1 MKYLMKYLSSV
12 LSVFFVCAGAFA
24 QRTLTEPEAVALAL
38 RNSASFNASALQ
50 TRQSREQQRSA
61 FSLLNPDV
69 VAESP
74 TGEFY
79 AVGVLQT
86 FDFPTV
92 YGSQVRLARQQTRL
106 AERQQAISENEV
118 RRTARTLYLTLQYS
132 QSLLAQLRLQDGLY
146 NQLRLSATRQFE
158 AGQIDYLAKTFA
170 ETQYGELHN
179 QLIQT
184 AADYRIAARQLGA
197 LTGRTDSIAVT
208 DLQRATS
215 PSGLVAGSAPDTGFF
230 AGNTTLGY
238 LEQSQ
243 QVSRNLLKL
252 ERNRILP
259 GLVAGYLNQGPR
271 ETPTR
276 YRFRFGITLPVYFWQ
291 YGSRIRA
298 AKTGVEIARQE
309 TAARKQS
316 LTADMTQAQGDVFKF
331 SQSLQYYESTGLQK
345 ADEIISSA
353 RRFFESGQNDYAVF
367 LRYTNDAYAIKVRYL
382 ETLRGYNQAL
392 IDINYLNGN

>member
-1 MKYLMKYLSSV
+1 MKYLLSV
-12 LSVFFVCAGAFA
+12 LSVFSVCAGAFA
-24 QRTLTEPEAVALAL
+24 QHTLTEPEAVALAV

-106 AERQQAISENEV
+106 AEKQQAISENEV
-118 RRTARTLYLTLQYS
+118 RRTARTLYLTLQYN
-132 QSLLAQLRLQDGLY
+132 QSLLAQLRLQDSLY

-179 QLIQT
+179 QLIQA
-184 AADYRIAARQLGA
+184 AADHRIADRQLGM
-197 LTGRTDSIAVT
+197 LTGRADSIAVA

-215 PSGLVAGSAPDTGFF
+215 LSGPVSGADPDTGFF
-230 AGNTTLGY
+230 AANTILGY
-238 LEQSQ
+238 LQQSQ
-243 QVSRNLLKL
+243 QVSRNLLQL

-316 LTADMTQAQGDVFKF
+316 LTADMTQAQGNLSKF
-331 SQSLQYYESTGLQK
+331 GQSLQYYESTGLQK
-345 ADEIISSA
+345 ADEIINSA